1 LYRSLGIELTEA
13 SENTDTLLVESAVHE
28 TFLQV
33 KMKLDESCVD
43 QAIFPAETDT
53 RSTLALH
60 LTLASEQV
68 ALERVQIY
76 ERLQKFPR
84 KNDILRLMK
93 IKDSKMK
100 KLSIALSLWCND
112 IDKSISAT
120 IIHSLFPELSTSANI
135 NATIPSKKGLA
146 RLSLTAVNN
155 PLPKPL
161 ERAMHIESKIDT
173 LILKN
178 MVTVTK
184 SAFTF
189 PMQDMSRQHLYSKTL
204 MKKKNIGYHEKV
216 KKFVQTGSS
225 L

>member
-1 LYRSLGIELTEA
+1 
-13 SENTDTLLVESAVHE
+13 
-28 TFLQV
+28 
-33 KMKLDESCVD
+33 
-43 QAIFPAETDT
+43 
-53 RSTLALH
+53 
-60 LTLASEQV
+60 
-68 ALERVQIY
+68 
-76 ERLQKFPR
+76 
-84 KNDILRLMK
+84 MK

-100 KLSIALSLWCND
+100 KLSIALSLWSND

-146 RLSLTAVNN
+146 RLSLTAVSN

-184 SAFTF
+184 SAFTI
-189 PMQDMSRQHLYSKTL
+189 PMQDMSRQHLYSKTHVE
-204 MKKKNIGYHEKV
+204 KKNIGSHEKV